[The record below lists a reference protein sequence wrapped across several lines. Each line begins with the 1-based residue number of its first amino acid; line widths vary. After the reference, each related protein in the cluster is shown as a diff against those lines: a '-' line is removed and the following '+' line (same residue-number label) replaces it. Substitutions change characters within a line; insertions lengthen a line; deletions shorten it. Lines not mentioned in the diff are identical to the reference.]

1 MNSLIK
7 GALDGLTVIDL
18 SRVRAGPSAVRPL
31 ADWGANVIKIETP
44 LGYAKGEDF
53 GGSRHGSDF
62 QNLQRNKRSLT
73 LNLKSSDGI
82 DILKRLIK
90 DADVV
95 VENFRPDVKTKLA
108 IDYVSMEKIN
118 PRLIYASISG
128 FGQSG
133 PYSSLPGFD
142 QIAQGMGGL
151 MSVTGI
157 QGQGPVRAGIP
168 VADLSAG
175 LYCALGIMIALFER
189 QKSGKG
195 QWVSVSLLEAQI
207 AMLDFQAARYLMEKE
222 VAGQAGNDH
231 PTMTPMGAFK
241 TADGYIN
248 IASAGDAMWKRLCKA
263 LNVEKLMKD
272 SDFKDDNSRVKNRDK
287 LNKLL
292 TKTLTKENSE
302 VWIKKLNIA
311 GVPCGPIYLRSF
323 NFLLN
328 FLNDRSLIYSSSTGS
343 SSISK
348 GSTSASASTDS
359 TPVPIAPGEATL
371 TSSKPEASCTASN
384 SSPAFSQSFATDCLL
399 ASNA

>member
-95 VENFRPDVKTKLA
+95 VENFRPNVKTKLA

-311 GVPCGPIYLRSF
+311 GVPCGPIYSIDQVFSDPQVKHVGIAQTVNHKKLGNINLVGQPVTLSRTPSR
-323 NFLLN
+323 LN
-328 FLNDRSLIYSSSTGS
+328 TAAPE
-343 SSISK
+343 K
-348 GSTSASASTDS
+348 GEHADEILKEYGYDS
-359 TPVPIAPGEATL
+359 ETIAKFKKEGTV
-371 TSSKPEASCTASN
+371 
-384 SSPAFSQSFATDCLL
+384 
-399 ASNA
+399 